1 MDTSRQFLKNYFDII
16 FGFVFLACSLFFNE
30 LHYNITTTFFTVL
43 AVACF
48 AITVSSIAD
57 ILASRMKE
65 PYSSFVLTFSAII
78 IEIILLSIFL
88 LEGLSVQSSDS
99 LEIVKTGMITA
110 VIVDIN
116 LLLGLSVFVG
126 GLNFKEQS
134 HNESTSS
141 TYTTILF
148 TSAIIL
154 LVPSIVGIESDT
166 SIVYKVS
173 VAIAVLMICFYISI
187 FIFQTRT
194 HSHFFSDTAK
204 SRIFLMKRH
213 QKKNGDDTEEEEA
226 EESNYIFEK
235 FSNTANII
243 IIVFVLMLVA
253 VLSEM
258 FSHNSLVV
266 LDKHN
271 ISIGLAALGIA
282 IISVAPEIFTSIKA
296 AKDDEIQRAV
306 NIGMGASTVSILL
319 AMPIVMFIA
328 YMIGVEF
335 TLEFNVFYLAALV
348 VSILLAWKTTE
359 DGETNYFEGISH
371 LVLFAAYIVMIMF

>member
-1 MDTSRQFLKNYFDII
+1 MDNSRQFLKNYFDII

-30 LHYNITTTFFTVL
+30 LHYNISATFFTVL

-57 ILASRMKE
+57 ILASRMRE

-154 LVPSIVGIESDT
+154 LVPSIVGIESEF

-204 SRIFLMKRH
+204 SRIFSMKRH
-213 QKKNGDDTEEEEA
+213 QKKSGDEADEEEE
-226 EESNYIFEK
+226 SDDNYIFER
-235 FSNTANII
+235 FSNTVNII
-243 IIVFVLMLVA
+243 IIVCVLMLVA
-253 VLSEM
+253 LLSEI

>member
-204 SRIFLMKRH
+204 SRIFSMKRH